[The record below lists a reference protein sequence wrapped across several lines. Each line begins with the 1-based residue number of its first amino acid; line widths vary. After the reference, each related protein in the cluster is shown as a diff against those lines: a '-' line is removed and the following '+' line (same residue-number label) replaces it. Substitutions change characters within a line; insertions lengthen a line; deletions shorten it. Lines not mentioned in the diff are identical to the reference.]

1 MRCAKSNLSLVIRVT
16 SAALLVTVA
25 HAAAQNRDAM
35 APFGWLRDLAGACW
49 ASEQADGTPIDIQ
62 CYEVQFG
69 RFLRGTIEIHGDTRP
84 KLRGDS
90 VWSWDAAKQRIALVS
105 WATIGPINSSEAYF
119 DGDLVR
125 FPIARRDGSLP
136 EMRRTWRR
144 VDADSFVV
152 TVERNSDG
160 DWRETQSVLYRRVR

>member
-49 ASEQADGTPIDIQ
+49 ASEQADGTP
-62 CYEVQFG
+62 
-69 RFLRGTIEIHGDTRP
+69 IEIHGDTRP